1 MKISELDP
9 ANKALALENKKLF
22 PNFSGFRGNRD
33 SLDSFV
39 WVGTPQGS
47 KFWQDLYDMDA
58 KETVETVETDRPN
71 YFDAIVE
78 STLQQIK
85 NTLIT
90 KGKEYRRNGDVFHN
104 FNEGAKRTGKT
115 PEQVLQGF
123 MLKHEISVNDM
134 VQDIALGVMPTA
146 EAVNEKMND
155 ILVYNLV
162 LKGML
167 LNRVK

>member
-1 MKISELDP
+1 MKISELNP
-9 ANKALALENKKLF
+9 ANKALALENQKLF
-22 PNFSGFRGNRD
+22 PNVSGFKGNRD

-39 WVGTPQGS
+39 WMSTRQGCT
-47 KFWQDLYDMDA
+47 FWQYLYDMPA
-58 KETVETVETDRPN
+58 KETVETIETDTPT

-85 NTLIT
+85 DTLIT
-90 KGKEYRRNGDVFHN
+90 KGKEYRRNEDVFHN

-123 MLKHEISVNDM
+123 VLKHEISVNDM
-134 VQDIALGVMPTA
+134 VQDIALGIMPTT

>member
-9 ANKALALENKKLF
+9 VTQFLALENQKLF
-22 PNFSGFRGNRD
+22 PNLSGFKGNRD

-39 WVGTPQGS
+39 WYRTPQGN

-58 KETVETVETDRPN
+58 TKTVEKDIPT

-78 STLQQIK
+78 STLQQLK
-85 NTLIT
+85 DTLIT
-90 KGKEYRRNGDVFHN
+90 KGKEYRRNEDVFHN

-123 MLKHEISVNDM
+123 VLKHEISVNDM
-134 VQDIALGVMPTA
+134 VQDIALGIMPTT

>member
-39 WVGTPQGS
+39 WCRTAQGN
-47 KFWQDLYDMDA
+47 KFWQDLYFMCA
-58 KETVETVETDRPN
+58 TETVETDTPK

-85 NTLIT
+85 DTLIT